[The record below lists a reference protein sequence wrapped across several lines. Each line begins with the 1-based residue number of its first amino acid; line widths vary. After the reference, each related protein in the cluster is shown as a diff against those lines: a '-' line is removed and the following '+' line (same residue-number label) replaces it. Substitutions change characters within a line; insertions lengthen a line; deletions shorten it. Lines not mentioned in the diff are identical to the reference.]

1 MDEQEHSATPEPP
14 ERPEAPTS
22 PQPAVTSPATAPT
35 AGTPPPRRR
44 GETVKKALTSRGA
57 GWVVAT
63 AMTGAVVALAVVL
76 ATAPAS
82 IAVQPVGA
90 IRSFTVGPAAF
101 GGPVCM
107 QVPAKALTPAQFKKG
122 QGPVTSWVVVP
133 APNWVFVPGG
143 AVHGQVP
150 ANGAIRSGLIG
161 PGCLWVLP
169 GRYVQI
175 PAPAGSPREVSPS
188 ASPSAS

>member
-22 PQPAVTSPATAPT
+22 PQPAATTSVTAP
-35 AGTPPPRRR
+35 AAAPSEPRRR
-44 GETVKKALTSRGA
+44 GGTVKKALTSRGA

-63 AMTGAVVALAVVL
+63 AMTGAVVALSVVL
-76 ATAPAS
+76 ATAPPS

-90 IRSFTVGPAAF
+90 RSISIGPAF

-107 QVPAKALTPAQFKKG
+107 QVPAKALTPAQIKG

-133 APNWVFVPGG
+133 APNQVFVPGG

-150 ANGAIRSGLIG
+150 ANGAIRSRLIG

-175 PAPAGSPREVSPS
+175 PAPAGSPQEVSPS

>member
-1 MDEQEHSATPEPP
+1 
-14 ERPEAPTS
+14 
-22 PQPAVTSPATAPT
+22 VTSPATAPT

-76 ATAPAS
+76 ATAPPS

-90 IRSFTVGPAAF
+90 RSITIGPAF

-107 QVPAKALTPAQFKKG
+107 QVPAKALTPAQIKKG

-133 APNWVFVPGG
+133 APNGVFVPGG

-161 PGCLWVLP
+161 PGCLRVLP
-169 GRYVQI
+169 GRYFQI
-175 PAPAGSPREVSPS
+175 PAPAGSPQEVSPS

>member
-22 PQPAVTSPATAPT
+22 PQPAATAPATAPA
-35 AGTPPPRRR
+35 AGPPPRRR
-44 GETVKKALTSRGA
+44 GGTVKKALTSRGA

-76 ATAPAS
+76 ATAPPS

-90 IRSFTVGPAAF
+90 FRSITVGPAF

-107 QVPAKALTPAQFKKG
+107 QVPAKALTPAQIKG

-133 APNWVFVPGG
+133 APNRVFVPGG
-143 AVHGQVP
+143 AVHVQVP

-175 PAPAGSPREVSPS
+175 PAPAGSPQEVSPS
-188 ASPSAS
+188 ASPSPS

>member
-22 PQPAVTSPATAPT
+22 PQPAATTSVTAP
-35 AGTPPPRRR
+35 AAAPSEPRRR
-44 GETVKKALTSRGA
+44 GGTVKKALTSRGA

-63 AMTGAVVALAVVL
+63 AMTGAVVALSVVL
-76 ATAPAS
+76 ATAPPS

-90 IRSFTVGPAAF
+90 RSITIGPAF

-107 QVPAKALTPAQFKKG
+107 QVPAKALTPAQIKG

-133 APNWVFVPGG
+133 APNQVFVPGG

-161 PGCLWVLP
+161 PGCLRVLP